1 MDELR
6 KAYYSFIKLKLYL
19 CNHIKCIL
27 KIMEELSLI
36 VDTTK
41 ESMESAINHL
51 QISFNKIRAGRANP
65 AMLQSIMVEYYGAP
79 TPLSQ
84 VANISVPDG
93 MTLSIQPWEKSV
105 LGAIEKAI
113 FQSNL
118 GFTPNN
124 NGETIIINIPPL
136 TEERRRDLVKQAKAE
151 TENSKIGIRKA
162 RQEANA
168 DIKKIENLSEDL
180 KKDGEDQVQTL
191 TDNYIKI
198 AEDYLSQKEKE
209 IMTV

>member
-1 MDELR
+1 
-6 KAYYSFIKLKLYL
+6 
-19 CNHIKCIL
+19 
-27 KIMEELSLI
+27 MEELSLI

-180 KKDGEDQVQTL
+180 KKDGEDQIQTL

>member
-1 MDELR
+1 
-6 KAYYSFIKLKLYL
+6 
-19 CNHIKCIL
+19 
-27 KIMEELSLI
+27 MEELSLI